1 MKEKITKEDILRALI
16 ISTTSKIRKN
26 HGVLNVNLEKESG
39 QVDYIT
45 MDDKDIFRCYEIRT
59 EDDFSLK
66 EKMYFVGNYN
76 FLVLSEDIYEKL
88 KKNIERGF
96 YGVGIYTY
104 NGYTL
109 KLIRRA
115 TLKTVHLSEK
125 VHLMQCMIHTLSR
138 YTIEEAEI

>member
-1 MKEKITKEDILRALI
+1 MEEKITKEDIIRALV
-16 ISTTSKIRKN
+16 ISTTSKMRKN
-26 HGVLNVNLEKESG
+26 YGVLNVNLEKGSG

-76 FLVLSEDIYEKL
+76 FLVLSEDVYEKL

-104 NGYTL
+104 NGYEL

-125 VHLMQCMIHTLSR
+125 VRLMQCMIHTLSR